1 MMDLCRNWK
10 KKLKNFLKCSGEQ
23 SHEGSLGSPFPCLNI
38 IAFAPFVEMNKDLI
52 QLFKSSANSLGLSN
66 NIMDSGAGHDT
77 AQLSRVVPAG
87 MIFIPCKDGLSHCPE
102 EYAEASDIS
111 KGTAV
116 LWKVVEKLAFQNIN
130 KT

>member
-1 MMDLCRNWK
+1 
-10 KKLKNFLKCSGEQ
+10 
-23 SHEGSLGSPFPCLNI
+23 
-38 IAFAPFVEMNKDLI
+38 MNKDLI
-52 QLFKSSANSLGLSN
+52 QLFKNSASSLGLSN

-116 LWKVVEKLAFQNIN
+116 LWKMVEKLAFQNVY